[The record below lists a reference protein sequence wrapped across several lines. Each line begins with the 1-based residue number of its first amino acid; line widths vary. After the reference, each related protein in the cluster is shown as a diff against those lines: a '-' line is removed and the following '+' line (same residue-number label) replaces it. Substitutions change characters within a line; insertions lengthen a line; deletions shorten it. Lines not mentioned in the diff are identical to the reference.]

1 MKLFSAVATVVAVAV
16 TGSEGSP
23 TYSSASPASVSGSAA
38 SALPTVDLGYALH
51 KATVNATGSYYNFS
65 NIPFAEPPLGSLR
78 FKAPIPPQTRNRTV
92 NDGQQTR
99 ICPQS
104 NPAWELI
111 AAQFLAGTNVS
122 TLAAEE
128 AASSSSLNLS
138 SIPTPGP
145 RENEDC
151 LLLDVIV
158 PEAIYSSA
166 YGKASRSN
174 STCDGSAGAP
184 VLVWIYGGGYTSG
197 SKGGN
202 NPAGLIAA
210 SQTRG
215 SNGIVYVA
223 LNYRLGMFG
232 WLGGPIFQEG
242 GTANVG
248 LYDQRLALR
257 WVQSNIHLFGGDPKR
272 VTVMGESAGGGSIE
286 HQITAYGGSQ
296 GKAPFQQAILQ
307 SAAFQ
312 PYPDPSQLDGI
323 FNSTLSYAS
332 LVANTSIT
340 TLSQLRALPSSALQ
354 LINKVVVGVSPYG
367 LFTYGPSVDG
377 VFVPALPGQLFLS
390 GQYDKSLS
398 LMVGHNSDEP
408 TFFTSP
414 FINNETAFNNFIST
428 SVPEASAA
436 VIAYIENV
444 LYPPVFDGS
453 QPYTSNY
460 GRAKR
465 VIDDSSFSCNA
476 RYLAAAFSNQT
487 WDYYFTV
494 PPGFHA
500 EDLAYTFF
508 NGDTSTL
515 DDGLAVQVPVA
526 KTLQSY
532 ITMFT
537 KYGNP
542 NGNGTP
548 YFPVYG
554 ANSSSLVLD
563 ITNAGKVQK
572 DSVATAYCDWWQ
584 KGLYA

>member
-1 MKLFSAVATVVAVAV
+1 MKLFNAVATVVAVVVSGCEAA
-16 TGSEGSP
+16 P
-23 TYSSASPASVSGSAA
+23 TYSSVSPASVSGSAP

-65 NIPFAEPPLGSLR
+65 NIAFAEPPLGNLR
-78 FKAPIPPQTRNRTV
+78 FKEPIPPQTRNRTV

-111 AAQFLAGTNVS
+111 EAQLLTGTNVS
-122 TLAAEE
+122 VLAAEE

-138 SIPTPGP
+138 SVPTPGP
-145 RENEDC
+145 TENEDC

-166 YGKASRSN
+166 YGKASRLN
-174 STCDGSAGAP
+174 SACVDCAGAP

-197 SKGGN
+197 SKGAN
-202 NPAGLIAA
+202 NPAGLIAT

-215 SNGIVYVA
+215 SNGIVFVA
-223 LNYRLGMFG
+223 INYRLGMFG

-286 HQITAYGGSQ
+286 HQITAYGGSR

-312 PYPDPSQLDGI
+312 PHPYPSQLDMI

-340 TLSQLRALPSSALQ
+340 TLSQLRALPSYALQ
-354 LINKVVVGVSPYG
+354 IINKVVVGVSDYG
-367 LFTYGPSVDG
+367 VFTYGPCVDG
-377 VFVPALPGQLFLS
+377 VIVPALPGQLFLS
-390 GQYDKSLS
+390 GQYDKTLN

-414 FINNETAFNNFIST
+414 FINNVTTFDEFIS
-428 SVPEASAA
+428 ASIPGAPAAA
-436 VIAYIENV
+436 VAYIEND
-444 LYPPVFDGS
+444 LYPPIFDGS
-453 QPYTSNY
+453 QPYTSEY

-465 VIDDSSFSCNA
+465 VIDDSSFSCNS
-476 RYLAAAFSNQT
+476 RYLASAFSNRT
-487 WDYYFTV
+487 WDYYFAI
-494 PPGFHA
+494 PPGYHG
-500 EDLAYTFF
+500 EDVSYTFF
-508 NGDTSTL
+508 NGDTTTL
-515 DDGLAVQVPVA
+515 DDGLAVQAPVA
-526 KTLQSY
+526 KRLQSY

-537 KYGNP
+537 KYGDP

-548 YFPVYG
+548 FFPVYG

-563 ITNAGKVQK
+563 ITNAGTVQK
-572 DSVATAYCDWWQ
+572 DTVATAYCDWWQ
-584 KGLYA
+584 KGLYI